1 LSAPT
6 RGTVDLPALLAG
18 DRRALARAL
27 TAVENETAAGL
38 ELLGQLDGHLGHAR
52 VIGLTGPPGAGK
64 STLVGACLGELLARG
79 LSVAVVAVDPS
90 SPYTG
95 GAILGDRLRMDR
107 HAADPRI
114 FIRSLAARGH
124 LGGLSRSTAWV
135 VDLLDAARY
144 DVIVVE
150 TVGTGQSETE
160 IVDLAQV
167 RVVLC
172 APGLGDDVQALKS
185 GVLEIADLLVVN
197 KADLPGA
204 EQTMQQLRG
213 MLAVFGR
220 NRPVLGTSA
229 TRGEGIP
236 ELVDACLAGPGA
248 DGPARDPERRLRHV
262 IARLAGEQARRRL
275 QADDDPAMAELC
287 AAVRRG
293 ELGLEAAAQRAL
305 AQVGT
310 PGATA

>member
-1 LSAPT
+1 LSAPA

-38 ELLGQLDGHLGHAR
+38 ALLGQLDGHLGHAR

-204 EQTMQQLRG
+204 EQTLQQLRG

-229 TRGEGIP
+229 TRGEGIA
-236 ELVDACLAGPGA
+236 ELVDACLAGPGD

-275 QADDDPAMAELC
+275 QADDNPAMAALC

-293 ELGLEAAAQRAL
+293 DLGLEAAAQRAL

-310 PGATA
+310 PGAAA

>member
-1 LSAPT
+1 MTKGA
-6 RGTVDLPALLAG
+6 VDLDALLAG

-27 TAVENETAAGL
+27 TAVENETTAGL
-38 ELLGQLDGHLGHAR
+38 ELLGRLDGHLGHAR

-64 STLVGACLGELLARG
+64 STLVGACLGELLARD
-79 LSVAVVAVDPS
+79 LRVAVVAVDPS

-135 VDLLDAARY
+135 VDLFDAAGY
-144 DVIVVE
+144 DVVVVE

-172 APGLGDDVQALKS
+172 APGLGDDVQAMKS
-185 GVLEIADLLVVN
+185 GILEIADLLVVN

-204 EQTMQQLRG
+204 AETLNQLHG

-220 NRPVLGTSA
+220 ERPVLGTSA
-229 TRGEGIP
+229 TRGEGIG

-262 IARLAGEQARRRL
+262 IARLAGEQVRGRL
-275 QADDDPAMAELC
+275 LNGGDSAVAALC
-287 AAVRRG
+287 TAVHRG
-293 ELGLEAAAQRAL
+293 ELGLEAAARQAL
-305 AQVGT
+305 AHALG
-310 PGATA
+310 

>member
-1 LSAPT
+1 MSRPA
-6 RGTVDLPALLAG
+6 VDLESALGG

-27 TAVENETAAGL
+27 TALENETADGL
-38 ELLGQLDGHLGHAR
+38 TLLGALDGRLGNAR

-64 STLVGACLGELLARG
+64 STLVGACLGELLARD
-79 LSVAVVAVDPS
+79 LRVAVVAVDPS
-90 SPYTG
+90 SPYSG

-107 HAADPRI
+107 HAADERV

-135 VDLLDAARY
+135 VDLLDAAGF

-185 GVLEIADLLVVN
+185 GILEIADLLVVN

-204 EQTMQQLRG
+204 GETLNQLRSV
-213 MLAVFGR
+213 LAMTGHA
-220 NRPVLGTSA
+220 RPVLGTSA
-229 TRGEGIP
+229 TSGDGVA
-236 ELVDACLAGPGA
+236 ELVDACLAA
-248 DGPARDPERRLRHV
+248 SAVSGPARDPEHRLRHV
-262 IARLAGEQARRRL
+262 IARLAGEQARQRL
-275 QADDDPAMAELC
+275 QTGEHPGIATLC
-287 AAVRRG
+287 TSVRRG
-293 ELGLEAAAQRAL
+293 ELGLEDAARHAL
-305 AQVGT
+305 AALVE
-310 PGATA
+310 

>member
-1 LSAPT
+1 MGHRPFEL
-6 RGTVDLPALLAG
+6 DALLAG

-27 TAVENETAAGL
+27 TAVENETPAGL
-38 ELLGQLDGHLGHAR
+38 ALVQALDGHLGRAR
-52 VIGLTGPPGAGK
+52 VVGLTGPPGAGK
-64 STLVGACLGELLARG
+64 STLIGACLGELLARD
-79 LSVAVVAVDPS
+79 LRVAVVAVDPS

-107 HAADPRI
+107 HADDPRV

-135 VDLLDAARY
+135 VDVLDAAGH

-204 EQTMQQLRG
+204 RETQGQLRA

-220 NRPVLGTSA
+220 ERPVLATAA
-229 TRGEGIP
+229 TRGDGVA
-236 ELVDACLAGPGA
+236 ELVDACLAGPVAGA
-248 DGPARDPERRLRHV
+248 ARDPERRLRHV
-262 IARLAGEQARRRL
+262 IARLAGEQARARL
-275 QADDDPAMAELC
+275 QAEDNAAVAALC
-287 AAVRRG
+287 GAVRRG
-293 ELGLEAAAQRAL
+293 ELDLDAAARRAL
-305 AQVGT
+305 AQGL
-310 PGATA
+310 A

>member
-1 LSAPT
+1 MT
-6 RGTVDLPALLAG
+6 RRAIDLEAILAG
-18 DRRALARAL
+18 DRRTLARAL
-27 TAVENETAAGL
+27 TAVENETTAGL
-38 ELLGQLDGHLGHAR
+38 ELLGRLDGHLGHAR

-64 STLVGACLGELLARG
+64 STLVGACLGELLARE
-79 LSVAVVAVDPS
+79 LRVAVVAVDPS

-107 HAADPRI
+107 HAADPRV

-135 VDLLDAARY
+135 VDLFDAAGY
-144 DVIVVE
+144 DVVVVE

-185 GVLEIADLLVVN
+185 GILEIADLLVVN

-204 EQTMQQLRG
+204 AKTLNQLHG

-220 NRPVLGTSA
+220 KRPVLGTSA
-229 TRGEGIP
+229 TRGEGIG
-236 ELVDACLAGPGA
+236 ELVDACLAGPGT

-262 IARLAGEQARRRL
+262 IARLAGEQVRKQLLTAG
-275 QADDDPAMAELC
+275 DPAITALC
-287 AAVRRG
+287 TAVHRG
-293 ELGLEAAAQRAL
+293 ELGLEAAARQAL
-305 AQVGT
+305 ARMLE
-310 PGATA
+310 

>member
-1 LSAPT
+1 VNRRA
-6 RGTVDLPALLAG
+6 VDIDAALAG

-27 TAVENETAAGL
+27 TAVENETEQGL
-38 ELLGQLDGHLGHAR
+38 ALLSALDGRLGHAR

-64 STLVGACLGELLARG
+64 STLVGACLGELLARD
-79 LSVAVVAVDPS
+79 LRVAVVAVDPS
-90 SPYTG
+90 SPYSG

-107 HAADPRI
+107 HAADERV

-135 VDLLDAARY
+135 VDLLDAAGF
-144 DVIVVE
+144 DVVIVE

-185 GVLEIADLLVVN
+185 GILEIADLLVVN

-204 EQTMQQLRG
+204 AETLNQLRSVLTMTG
-213 MLAVFGR
+213 HA
-220 NRPVLGTSA
+220 RPVLGTSA
-229 TRGEGIP
+229 TAGDGVT
-236 ELVDACLAGPGA
+236 ELVDACLAAPAAG
-248 DGPARDPERRLRHV
+248 GPARDPERRLRHV
-262 IARLAGEQARRRL
+262 IARLAGEQARARL
-275 QADDDPAMAELC
+275 LASDDPGVAALC
-287 AAVRRG
+287 ASVRRG
-293 ELGLEAAAQRAL
+293 KLGLDAAARRAL
-305 AQVGT
+305 GSLAE
-310 PGATA
+310 

>member
-38 ELLGQLDGHLGHAR
+38 ELLGRLDGHLGHAR

-204 EQTMQQLRG
+204 EQTLQQLRG

-275 QADDDPAMAELC
+275 QADDNAAMAALC

-293 ELGLEAAAQRAL
+293 DLGLEAAAQRAL

-310 PGATA
+310 PGAAA

>member
-1 LSAPT
+1 VTAP
-6 RGTVDLPALLAG
+6 VDDPVAKLAG

-27 TAVENETAAGL
+27 TEVENETTDGL
-38 ELLGQLDGHLGHAR
+38 ALLRAVDGHLGHAR
-52 VIGLTGPPGAGK
+52 VLGLTGPPGVGK
-64 STLVGACLGELLARG
+64 STLIGALLGELLARD
-79 LSVAVVAVDPS
+79 LRVAVVAVDPS
-90 SPYTG
+90 SPYSG

-135 VDLLDAARY
+135 VDLLDAAGH

-167 RVVLC
+167 RMVLC

-204 EQTMQQLRG
+204 QETVAQLRG
-213 MLAVFGR
+213 AAALSGRERAV
-220 NRPVLGTSA
+220 LTTSA
-229 TRGEGIP
+229 TRGEGIA
-236 ELVDACLAGPGA
+236 ELVDACLSGTAA
-248 DGPARDPERRLRHV
+248 DAAASDPERRLRHV
-262 IARLAGEQARRRL
+262 LAQLAGEQVRTRI
-275 QADDDPAMAELC
+275 QADDNPDVAALC
-287 AAVRRG
+287 RAVRRG
-293 ELGLEAAAQRAL
+293 ELDLDTAARRAL
-305 AQVGT
+305 ERVRG
-310 PGATA
+310 

>member
-1 LSAPT
+1 MR
-6 RGTVDLPALLAG
+6 RGAVDLEAALGG

-27 TAVENETAAGL
+27 TAVENETTEGLGLLAA
-38 ELLGQLDGHLGHAR
+38 LDGRLGRAR

-64 STLVGACLGELLARG
+64 STLVGACLGELLARD
-79 LSVAVVAVDPS
+79 LRVAVVAVDPS
-90 SPYTG
+90 SPYSG

-107 HAADPRI
+107 HAADARV

-135 VDLLDAARY
+135 VDLLDAAGF
-144 DVIVVE
+144 DVVLVE

-167 RVVLC
+167 RAVLC

-185 GVLEIADLLVVN
+185 GILEIADLVVVN

-204 EQTMQQLRG
+204 AETRNQLEAA
-213 MLAVFGR
+213 LAIGGR
-220 NRPVLGTSA
+220 RPPVLATSA
-229 TRGEGIP
+229 TRGDGIAG
-236 ELVDACLAGPGA
+236 LVDACLAAETAGGR
-248 DGPARDPERRLRHV
+248 ARDPDRRLRHV

-275 QADDDPAMAELC
+275 QDDDATGVAGLC

-293 ELGLEAAAQRAL
+293 ELGLDAAARQAL
-305 AQVGT
+305 AT
-310 PGATA
+310 LTD